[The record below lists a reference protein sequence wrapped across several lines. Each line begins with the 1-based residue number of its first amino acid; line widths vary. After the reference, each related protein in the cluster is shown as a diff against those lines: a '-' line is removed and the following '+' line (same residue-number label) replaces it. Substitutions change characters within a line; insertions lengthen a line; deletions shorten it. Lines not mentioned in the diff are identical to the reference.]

1 MIALR
6 LPILLCI
13 TLLGLSLAEAAMAMD
28 RVVLER
34 DGRQQTVVG
43 RLVVEAEDGGLLLL
57 ARDGVLWAVQPEEK
71 VSHNTDDEPFTPLS
85 ADELAKNLLAELPP
99 GFEVHK
105 TRNYLI
111 LHNSSRAYAV
121 WCGSLFERLYQA
133 FSNDWKNRGFEL
145 TEPEFPLVAVIF
157 GDRES
162 YLRFARAGELGDAAE
177 SILGYYSLRT
187 NRMTMCDLTGISSL
201 ARGRRIR
208 SATQID
214 QILSAPDALMTVA
227 TIVHEATHLIA
238 YNRGMHIRL
247 SDCPLWLAEGLAIRF
262 ETPDLGSAKGWRGI
276 GQVNPSRLERFNDYL
291 ARRPADSLA
300 TLIAKDDRFRNPA
313 TALDAYAEAWALTYF
328 LIRNRTGD
336 YLTYLRHVSKK
347 KPLVGDTPEER
358 LDEFQAVFGSLDQL
372 DREFMRYMRRGR

>member
-1 MIALR
+1 MTSLR
-6 LPILLCI
+6 RPILLCVV
-13 TLLGLSLAEAAMAMD
+13 LLGLSTPGAASAME
-28 RVVLER
+28 RVVFER

-43 RLVVEAEDGGLLLL
+43 RVVVEAQDGGLLLL
-57 ARDGVLWAVQPEEK
+57 ARDGVLWTIPPEEK
-71 VSHNTDDEPFTPLS
+71 VSLATDDEPFAPLS

-99 GFEVHK
+99 GFEVHQ

-227 TIVHEATHLIA
+227 TIVHEATHQIA
-238 YNRGMHIRL
+238 YNRGMHVRL

-262 ETPDLGSAKGWRGI
+262 ETPDLSSAKGWRGI
-276 GQVNPSRLERFNDYL
+276 GQVNPSRLERFNEYL

-313 TALDAYAEAWALTYF
+313 TALNAYAEAWALTYF
-328 LIRNRTGD
+328 LIRNR
-336 YLTYLRHVSKK
+336 
-347 KPLVGDTPEER
+347 
-358 LDEFQAVFGSLDQL
+358 
-372 DREFMRYMRRGR
+372 